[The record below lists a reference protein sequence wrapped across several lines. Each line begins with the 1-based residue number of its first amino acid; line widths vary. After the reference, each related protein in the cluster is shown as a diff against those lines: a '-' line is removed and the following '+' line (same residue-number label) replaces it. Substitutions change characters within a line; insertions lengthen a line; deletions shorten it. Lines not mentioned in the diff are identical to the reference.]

1 MKVADV
7 VLKFIFMI
15 NKHHFTS
22 ITWNGFFW
30 GALGG
35 ISLLII
41 IQLTKNP
48 PLMISPYPLI
58 LVASIVAM
66 ALSDRSKITLSK
78 LFFTGLISFMVMTM
92 ILYLYIVL
100 IDNPHAGISV
110 VGHLWR
116 VGMMVGIGTFSSLLV
131 SIIVRE
137 VAR

>member
-1 MKVADV
+1 MKAADV
-7 VLKFIFMI
+7 ILKFIFMI
-15 NKHHFTS
+15 NKHHLTS

-35 ISLLII
+35 ISLLVI

-48 PLMISPYPLI
+48 PLMISPYPLFLI
-58 LVASIVAM
+58 ASILAM
-66 ALSDRSKITLSK
+66 ALSDKSKITLSK
-78 LFFTGLISFMVMTM
+78 LFLTGLISFMAMTM

-100 IDNPHAGISV
+100 IDNPHAGISAI
-110 VGHLWR
+110 GHLWR
-116 VGMMVGIGTFSSLLV
+116 IGMMLGIGMFSSLLV